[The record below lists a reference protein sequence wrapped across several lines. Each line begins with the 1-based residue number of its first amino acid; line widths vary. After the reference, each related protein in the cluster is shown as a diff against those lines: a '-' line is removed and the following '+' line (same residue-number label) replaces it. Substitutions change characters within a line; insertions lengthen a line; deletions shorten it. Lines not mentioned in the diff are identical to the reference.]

1 MDRSVASDTSMSSI
15 RIRIRPHEPL
25 PCRPMILSCAT
36 GASFDTLWHKIS
48 HALFKHHQRTAMDAL
63 RLEIDGFTVA
73 EDGVVGDI
81 VRESDVVEYVV

>member
-1 MDRSVASDTSMSSI
+1 
-15 RIRIRPHEPL
+15 
-25 PCRPMILSCAT
+25 
-36 GASFDTLWHKIS
+36 
-48 HALFKHHQRTAMDAL
+48 MDAL